1 MFMLIYYNTE
11 MSKIKEEKRVK
22 GKQHKYVKTNVKE
35 FDTDMWGEVNLFGER
50 LEDIV
55 PEKFPHL
62 VQLGNL
68 HVDRTHTDREGF
80 YNPQDCRIY
89 SALGTCPTLTLSFS
103 PKFLIKD
110 GDEYKVRRL
119 SGFES
124 MRMMGVEDED
134 IQKLVDGGLS
144 NNQLAQ
150 LAGNSIVVDIMSE
163 FFKEMIKH

>member
-22 GKQHKYVKTNVKE
+22 GKQHKYVNTNVKE

-50 LEDIV
+50 LEEIV

-68 HVDRTHTDREGF
+68 HVDRTHTDRDGF

-119 SGFES
+119 SGVEEL
-124 MRMMGVEDED
+124 RLMGVEDED
-134 IQKLVDGGLS
+134 IQKLIDGGLS
-144 NNQLAQ
+144 NNQLCQ
-150 LAGNSIVVDIMSE
+150 LAGNSIVVNIMSE

>member
-1 MFMLIYYNTE
+1 
-11 MSKIKEEKRVK
+11 MSKIKDEKKVK
-22 GKQHKYVKTNVKE
+22 GKQHNYVNTNVKE
-35 FDTDMWGEVNLFGER
+35 FDTDVWGETNLFGER
-50 LEDIV
+50 IEDTL

-68 HVDRTHTDREGF
+68 HIDRTGF
-80 YNPQDCRIY
+80 YNPQDTRVY
-89 SALGTCPTLTLSFS
+89 SPKGTCPTLTLSFS
-103 PKFLIKD
+103 PRFLIKD
-110 GDEYKVRRL
+110 GDEYRVRRI

-150 LAGNSIVVDIMSE
+150 LAGNSIVVDVMSE
-163 FFKEMIKH
+163 FFKEMIKY

>member
-1 MFMLIYYNTE
+1 
-11 MSKIKEEKRVK
+11 MSKIKDEKKVK
-22 GKQHKYVKTNVKE
+22 GKQSNYVNTNVKE
-35 FDTDMWGEVNLFGER
+35 FDTDMWGEYNLFGER
-50 LEDIV
+50 IEDTV

-68 HVDRTHTDREGF
+68 HIDRTGF
-80 YNPQDCRIY
+80 YNPQDTRIY
-89 SALGTCPTLTLSFS
+89 SPFGTCPTLTLSFS
-103 PKFLIKD
+103 PRFLFINN
-110 GDEYKVRRL
+110 GEYRVRRL

-150 LAGNSIVVDIMSE
+150 LAGNSIVVNVMSE

>member
-22 GKQHKYVKTNVKE
+22 GKQHKYVNTNVKE

-50 LEDIV
+50 LEEIV

-68 HVDRTHTDREGF
+68 HVDRTHTDRDGF

>member
-1 MFMLIYYNTE
+1 
-11 MSKIKEEKRVK
+11 MSKIKDEKKVK
-22 GKQHKYVKTNVKE
+22 GKQSNYVNTNVKE
-35 FDTDMWGEVNLFGER
+35 FDTDMWGEYNLFGER
-50 LEDIV
+50 IEDTI

-68 HVDRTHTDREGF
+68 HVDRTGF
-80 YNPQDCRIY
+80 YNPQDTRVY
-89 SALGTCPTLTLSFS
+89 SPIGTCPTLTLSFS
-103 PKFLIKD
+103 PRFLIKD

-150 LAGNSIVVDIMSE
+150 LAGNSIVVDVMSE

>member
-1 MFMLIYYNTE
+1 
-11 MSKIKEEKRVK
+11 MSRIKDEKKVK
-22 GKQHKYVKTNVKE
+22 GKQSNYVNTNVKE
-35 FDTDMWGEVNLFGER
+35 FDTDMWGEYNLFGER
-50 LEDIV
+50 IEDTV

-68 HVDRTHTDREGF
+68 HVDRTGF
-80 YNPQDCRIY
+80 YNPQDTRVY
-89 SALGTCPTLTLSFS
+89 SPMGTCPTLTLSFS
-103 PKFLIKD
+103 PRFLIKD
-110 GDEYKVRRL
+110 GNEYKVRRL

-150 LAGNSIVVDIMSE
+150 LAGNSIVVNCMSE
-163 FFKEMIKH
+163 MFKELIKH

>member
-1 MFMLIYYNTE
+1 
-11 MSKIKEEKRVK
+11 MSKIKEEKKVK
-22 GKQHKYVKTNVKE
+22 GKQHNYVNTNVKE
-35 FDTDMWGEVNLFGER
+35 FDTDVWGETNLFGER
-50 LEDIV
+50 IEDTL

-68 HVDRTHTDREGF
+68 HIDRTGF
-80 YNPQDCRIY
+80 YNPQDTRVY
-89 SALGTCPTLTLSFS
+89 SPKGTCPTLTLSFS
-103 PKFLIKD
+103 PRFLIKD
-110 GDEYKVRRL
+110 GDEYRVRRI

-150 LAGNSIVVDIMSE
+150 LAGNSIVVDVMSE
-163 FFKEMIKH
+163 FFKEMIKY

>member
-1 MFMLIYYNTE
+1 
-11 MSKIKEEKRVK
+11 MSKIKDEKKVK
-22 GKQHKYVKTNVKE
+22 GKQSNYVNTNVKE
-35 FDTDMWGEVNLFGER
+35 FDTDMWGEYNLFGER
-50 LEDIV
+50 IEDTV

-68 HVDRTHTDREGF
+68 HVDRTGF
-80 YNPQDCRIY
+80 YNPQDTRVY
-89 SALGTCPTLTLSFS
+89 SPMGTCPTLTLSFS
-103 PKFLIKD
+103 PRFLIKD

-134 IQKLVDGGLS
+134 IQKLIDGGLS

-150 LAGNSIVVDIMSE
+150 LAGNSIVVDVMSE

>member
-22 GKQHKYVKTNVKE
+22 GKQHKYVNTNVKE

-50 LEDIV
+50 LEEIV

-68 HVDRTHTDREGF
+68 HVDRTHTDRDGF

-134 IQKLVDGGLS
+134 IQKLVDGGLI
-144 NNQLAQ
+144 NNQLCQ
-150 LAGNSIVVDIMSE
+150 LAGNSIVVNCMSE
-163 FFKEMIKH
+163 MFKELIKH

>member
-1 MFMLIYYNTE
+1 MAI
-11 MSKIKEEKRVK
+11 IKEEKKVK
-22 GKQHKYVKTNVKE
+22 GKQSNYVNTNVKE
-35 FDTDMWGEVNLFGER
+35 FDTDMWGEYNLFGER
-50 LEDIV
+50 IEDTV

-68 HVDRTHTDREGF
+68 HIDRTGF
-80 YNPQDCRIY
+80 YNPQDTRVY
-89 SALGTCPTLTLSFS
+89 SPMGTCPTLTLSFS
-103 PKFLIKD
+103 PRFLFIDNGK
-110 GDEYKVRRL
+110 YIVRRL

-124 MRMMGVEDED
+124 MRMMGCEDED

-150 LAGNSIVVDIMSE
+150 LAGNSIVVDVMAE

>member
-1 MFMLIYYNTE
+1 
-11 MSKIKEEKRVK
+11 MSRIKDEKKVK
-22 GKQHKYVKTNVKE
+22 GKQSNYVNTNVKE
-35 FDTDMWGEVNLFGER
+35 FDTDMWGEYNLFGER
-50 LEDIV
+50 IEDTV

-68 HVDRTHTDREGF
+68 HVDRTGF
-80 YNPQDCRIY
+80 YNPQDTRVY
-89 SALGTCPTLTLSFS
+89 SPMGTCPTLTLSFS
-103 PKFLIKD
+103 PRFLIKD
-110 GDEYKVRRL
+110 GNEYKVRRL

-150 LAGNSIVVDIMSE
+150 LAGNSIVVNIMSE
-163 FFKEMIKH
+163 MFKNMIKH

>member
-22 GKQHKYVKTNVKE
+22 GKQHKYVNTNVKE

-68 HVDRTHTDREGF
+68 HVDRTHTDRDGF

-124 MRMMGVEDED
+124 MKLMGVEDED

-150 LAGNSIVVDIMSE
+150 LAGNSIVVDVMSE

>member
-1 MFMLIYYNTE
+1 
-11 MSKIKEEKRVK
+11 MSKIKEEKKVK
-22 GKQHKYVKTNVKE
+22 GKQHSYVNTNVKE
-35 FDTDMWGEVNLFGER
+35 FDTDVWGETNLFGER
-50 LEDIV
+50 IEDTL

-68 HVDRTHTDREGF
+68 HIDRTGF
-80 YNPQDCRIY
+80 YNPQDTRVY
-89 SALGTCPTLTLSFS
+89 SPKGTCPTLTLSFS
-103 PKFLIKD
+103 PRFLIKD
-110 GDEYKVRRL
+110 GDEYRVRRI

-150 LAGNSIVVDIMSE
+150 LAGNSIVVDVMSE
-163 FFKEMIKH
+163 FFKEMIKY

>member
-1 MFMLIYYNTE
+1 
-11 MSKIKEEKRVK
+11 MSKIKDEKKVK
-22 GKQHKYVKTNVKE
+22 GKQSNYVNTNVKE
-35 FDTDMWGEVNLFGER
+35 FDTDMWGEYNLFGER
-50 LEDIV
+50 IEDTV

-68 HVDRTHTDREGF
+68 HVDRTGF
-80 YNPQDCRIY
+80 YNPQDTRVY
-89 SALGTCPTLTLSFS
+89 SPMGTCPTLTLSFS
-103 PKFLIKD
+103 PRFMIKD

-144 NNQLAQ
+144 NNQLCQ
-150 LAGNSIVVDIMSE
+150 LAGNSIIVDVMSE

>member
-1 MFMLIYYNTE
+1 

-22 GKQHKYVKTNVKE
+22 GKQHKYVNTNVKE

-68 HVDRTHTDREGF
+68 HVDRTHTDRDGF

-124 MRMMGVEDED
+124 MKLMGVEDED

-150 LAGNSIVVDIMSE
+150 LAGNSIVVDVLIHIMEQILLSYPE
-163 FFKEMIKH
+163 LND

>member
-1 MFMLIYYNTE
+1 
-11 MSKIKEEKRVK
+11 MSKIKDEKKVK
-22 GKQHKYVKTNVKE
+22 GKQSNYVNTNVKE
-35 FDTDMWGEVNLFGER
+35 FDTDMWGEYNLFGER
-50 LEDIV
+50 IEDTV

-68 HVDRTHTDREGF
+68 HVDRTGF
-80 YNPQDCRIY
+80 YNPQDTRVY
-89 SALGTCPTLTLSFS
+89 SPMGTCPTLTLSFS
-103 PKFLIKD
+103 PRFLIKD

-124 MRMMGVEDED
+124 MKLMGVEDED

-150 LAGNSIVVDIMSE
+150 LAGNSIVVDVMSE

>member
-1 MFMLIYYNTE
+1 
-11 MSKIKEEKRVK
+11 MSRIKDEKKVK
-22 GKQHKYVKTNVKE
+22 GKQSNYVNTNVKE
-35 FDTDMWGEVNLFGER
+35 FDTDMWGEYNLFGEKI
-50 LEDIV
+50 EDTV

-62 VQLGNL
+62 VELGNL
-68 HVDRTHTDREGF
+68 HIDRTGF
-80 YNPQDCRIY
+80 YNPQDTRTY
-89 SALGTCPTLTLSFS
+89 SPLGTCPTLTLSFS
-103 PKFLIKD
+103 PRFLFIYN
-110 GDEYKVRRL
+110 GEYLVRRL

-150 LAGNSIVVDIMSE
+150 LAGNSIVVDCMSE